1 MRNTLSRARLL
12 ADVYCRVCR
21 TRLKELPP
29 DANPLAFG
37 NEVYRIVFDDR
48 SKFPAFGHR
57 YTFYL
62 TDAVEDV
69 PEYVVQWQ
77 AFEE

>member
-1 MRNTLSRARLL
+1 MFGWVLTCFAARS
-12 ADVYCRVCR
+12 
-21 TRLKELPP
+21 RLKELPP

-48 SKFPAFGHR
+48 SKFPAFGYR

-69 PEYVVQWQ
+69 PEYVVQWD
-77 AFEE
+77 AFET